1 MNVRDFAF
9 GDEPALQAVF
19 HSAIHLIAARDYTAS
34 QFAAWAPDC
43 PDMERWT
50 ARLRALRPFVVEDDG
65 RIVGY
70 ADLQPSGYIDH
81 FYVAGHDVRRGVG
94 RRLMDRIHARADEW
108 KLRRFFADVSLTAQP
123 FFERFGF
130 VVLEHKVV
138 VVGTVGLPNA
148 RMVKDLR

>member
-1 MNVRDFAF
+1 LNVRDFAL

-19 HSAIHLIAARDYTAS
+19 HSAVHLLAVRDYTAS
-34 QFAAWAPDC
+34 QVAAWAPDS

-50 ARLRALRPFVVEDDG
+50 ARMRALRPFVGEDDG

-81 FYVAGHDVRRGVG
+81 FYVAGHDAR
-94 RRLMDRIHARADEW
+94 RIHARADEW
-108 KLRRFFADVSLTAQP
+108 KLESLFSDVSLTAQP
-123 FFERFGF
+123 FLEGFGF
-130 VVLEHKVV
+130 VVLEHKAVV
-138 VVGTVGLPNA
+138 VVGTVDLPNA